1 VIPVTQATT
10 PYKVYGAWGFKNA
23 SLANRLLYAYPIL
36 VMLLRVKGSFEL
48 RARDTCRYL
57 GICDHYTITCV
68 GCLLSFLARLG
79 LAKRLNGRR
88 PVKYVVDPL
97 VFSRYLWLCR
107 IDRGE
112 DYCSDKGCSGLGICP
127 YWRIKQFLNG
137 DRQ

>member
-1 VIPVTQATT
+1 MAQATT
-10 PYKVYGAWGFKNA
+10 PYRVYGAWGFKNA

-68 GCLLSFLARLG
+68 GCLLSFLASLG
-79 LAKRLNGRR
+79 LAERLNGRR
-88 PVKYVVDPL
+88 PIRYVVKPL

-112 DYCSDKGCSGLGICP
+112 DYCIDTGCSGLGICP
-127 YWRIKQFLNG
+127 YWRIKQELG
-137 DRQ
+137 V

>member
-1 VIPVTQATT
+1 VTQATT
-10 PYKVYGAWGFKNA
+10 PYKVYGARGVKNA
-23 SLANRLLYAYPIL
+23 SLASRLLYAYPIL
-36 VMLLRVKGSFEL
+36 IRLLRVKGSFEVK
-48 RARDTCRYL
+48 ARDTCRYL

-68 GCLLSFLARLG
+68 GRLLSFLTRIG

-127 YWRIKQFLNG
+127 YWRIKQALETGVYHGN
-137 DRQ
+137 